1 MLLSTREKEMIALL
15 IKYHSQYIT
24 IHDIAQQL
32 AVSSRTIHRELKGVE
47 AYLTSFSLTLE
58 RANKKGLRIAGADSD
73 LNDLKQS
80 IAQHQTIDLSVEE
93 QKVIII
99 YALIQA
105 KEPVKQYSLAQEI
118 GVSVQTL
125 AKMLDDLELDLNKYQ
140 LSLSRK
146 RGEGIYLVGTESKK
160 REFLS
165 QLMVNNLNSTSV
177 YSVIENH
184 FVFHSLNQIHK
195 DFVDLERIFNVER
208 LLMDYLSA
216 LPYQLTE
223 SSYLTLTVH
232 IVLSIS
238 RIKNGEYVALNDD
251 IYDSVQNTFEHKVAN
266 ELADKLGQIYDV
278 TFNQAEIAFIT
289 IHLRGAKRKNL
300 NDTSLNNRCEEN
312 KIKAFVNKVEMISGM
327 TFADLDT
334 LVDGLT
340 LHLNPAI
347 NRLQANIETYNPL
360 TDMIKF
366 KYPRLFENVR
376 LALNDCWPDL
386 IFPESE
392 IAFIVLHFGGSI
404 KNQGNRFL
412 NILVVCSSGMGTSR
426 LLSTRLEQVFSEIE
440 RITQASVSDLKSLD
454 LSQYDGII
462 STVNLDI
469 DSPYLTVN
477 PLLPDSDISYVAQF
491 LNTKSTFQE
500 THDKSSN
507 MIDKDDVHVETK
519 DVDGNT
525 SFENEQTSYLT
536 SVFEKHL
543 SDEKSEQLL
552 HHMRSGLTLLDSV
565 KIVSTEVKQ
574 WQTYIADYLYQCD
587 VINDPTSFAE
597 LLEQRLIDNPGWILS
612 PYPVAIP
619 HLRDNMIKHPMILIT
634 VLEEPLTLPSIQ
646 NDNQT
651 IKYMISMFI
660 PDNDFM
666 ASLVS
671 DLSEFLSLKLESID
685 TFMENPQELETLLRN
700 KFLER
705 IKKQFI

>member
-15 IKYHSQYIT
+15 IKYNGQFVT

-58 RANKKGLRIAGADSD
+58 RANKKGIRIAGAESD

-93 QKVIII
+93 QKVIIL

-105 KEPVKQYSLAQEI
+105 KDPVKQYSLAQEI

-125 AKMLDDLELDLNKYQ
+125 AKMLDDLETDLNGYQ

-184 FVFHSLNQIHK
+184 FVFHSLNQIQQ

-232 IVLSIS
+232 IVLSIT
-238 RIKNGEYVALNDD
+238 RIKNGEYVALNEE
-251 IYDSVQNTFEHKVAN
+251 IYDSVQHTLEHKVAS

-300 NDTSLNNRCEEN
+300 NDTSSNNQCEEN
-312 KIKAFVNKVEMISGM
+312 KIKSFVKKVESISGM
-327 TFADLDT
+327 NFADLDT

-376 LALNDCWPDL
+376 LALNDCWPEL

-404 KNQGNRFL
+404 KSQGNRFL

-440 RITQASVSDLKSLD
+440 RITQASVSDLNNLD
-454 LSQYDGII
+454 LTQFDGII

-469 DSPYLTVN
+469 TFPYLTVN
-477 PLLPDSDISYVAQF
+477 PLLPDSDVSYVAQF
-491 LNTKSTFQE
+491 LNTKSIEHDE
-500 THDKSSN
+500 TVFAMNDNKLTN
-507 MIDKDDVHVETK
+507 LE
-519 DVDGNT
+519 NLT
-525 SFENEQTSYLT
+525 SFKNNRKSNTDSSFDDDNL
-536 SVFEKHL
+536 L
-543 SDEKSEQLL
+543 SDIQSEQLIQN
-552 HHMRSGLTLLDSV
+552 MGSGLTLVDSV
-565 KIVSTEVKQ
+565 KIDYTHVNQ
-574 WQTYIADYLYQCD
+574 WNKYIADYLHQHDAIYD
-587 VINDPTSFAE
+587 VQSFAE
-597 LLEQRLIDNPGWILS
+597 LLEQRLKDNPGWILD

-619 HLRDNMIKHPMILIT
+619 HLKDNLIKRPMILIT
-634 VLEEPLTLPSIQ
+634 LLDQPIELPSIQ
-646 NDNQT
+646 NDHFT

-660 PDNDFM
+660 PEDDFM
-666 ASLVS
+666 STLVS
-671 DLSEFLSLKLESID
+671 DLSEILSLHLESID
-685 TFMENPQELETLLRN
+685 TFMEKPQELKTLLRN
-700 KFLER
+700 KFLKR
-705 IKKQFI
+705 IQNQFI

>member
-15 IKYHSQYIT
+15 IKYHGQYIT

-58 RANKKGLRIAGADSD
+58 RANKKGLRIAGEESD

-80 IAQHQTIDLSVEE
+80 IAKHQTIDLSVEE

-251 IYDSVQNTFEHKVAN
+251 IYDSVQNTFEHKVAS

-300 NDTSLNNRCEEN
+300 NDTSVNNRCEEN
-312 KIKAFVNKVEMISGM
+312 KIKAFVKKVEMISGM

-376 LALNDCWPDL
+376 LALNDSWPDL

-412 NILVVCSSGMGTSR
+412 NILVVCSSGMGASR

-440 RITQASVSDLKSLD
+440 CITQASVSDLKSLD

-500 THDKSSN
+500 THDQSSN
-507 MIDKDDVHVETK
+507 MIDKNDVHVETK
-519 DVDGNT
+519 DIDGNT

-536 SVFEKHL
+536 SIFEKHL
-543 SDEKSEQLL
+543 SDEKSEQLCIICV
-552 HHMRSGLTLLDSV
+552 RV
-565 KIVSTEVKQ
+565 
-574 WQTYIADYLYQCD
+574 
-587 VINDPTSFAE
+587 
-597 LLEQRLIDNPGWILS
+597 
-612 PYPVAIP
+612 
-619 HLRDNMIKHPMILIT
+619 
-634 VLEEPLTLPSIQ
+634 
-646 NDNQT
+646 
-651 IKYMISMFI
+651 
-660 PDNDFM
+660 
-666 ASLVS
+666 
-671 DLSEFLSLKLESID
+671 
-685 TFMENPQELETLLRN
+685 
-700 KFLER
+700 
-705 IKKQFI
+705 

>member
-15 IKYHSQYIT
+15 IKYHGQYIT

-251 IYDSVQNTFEHKVAN
+251 IYDSVQNTFEHKVAS

-366 KYPRLFENVR
+366 KYPRLFKNVR

-519 DVDGNT
+519 DIDGNT

-543 SDEKSEQLL
+543 SDEKSEQLM

-587 VINDPTSFAE
+587 VINDPTSFV
-597 LLEQRLIDNPGWILS
+597 N
-612 PYPVAIP
+612 
-619 HLRDNMIKHPMILIT
+619 
-634 VLEEPLTLPSIQ
+634 
-646 NDNQT
+646 NQ
-651 IKYMISMFI
+651 
-660 PDNDFM
+660 
-666 ASLVS
+666 
-671 DLSEFLSLKLESID
+671 
-685 TFMENPQELETLLRN
+685 
-700 KFLER
+700 
-705 IKKQFI
+705 

>member
-15 IKYHSQYIT
+15 IKYNGQYVT

-93 QKVIII
+93 QKVIIL

-105 KEPVKQYSLAQEI
+105 KAPVKQYSLAQEI

-125 AKMLDDLELDLNKYQ
+125 AKMLDDLELDLNSYQ

-184 FVFHSLNQIHK
+184 FVFHSLNQIHQ

-251 IYDSVQNTFEHKVAN
+251 IYDSVQHSFEHKIAS

-300 NDTSLNNRCEEN
+300 NDTSLNNQDEAH
-312 KIKAFVNKVEMISGM
+312 KVKPFVKKVETITGT
-327 TFADLDT
+327 TFVDLDT

-376 LALNDCWPDL
+376 LALSESWPEL

-412 NILVVCSSGMGTSR
+412 NILVVCSSGIGTSR
-426 LLSTRLEQVFSEIE
+426 LLSTRLEQVFNEIE
-440 RITQASVSDLKSLD
+440 RITQASVSDLNTLD
-454 LSQYDGII
+454 LTQYDGII

-469 DSPYLTVN
+469 ASPYLTVN
-477 PLLPDSDISYVAQF
+477 PLLPDNDVSYVAQF
-491 LNTKSTFQE
+491 LNTKSIPEGNYVNSINTNIENKTTLPQESVLIENNHRFDSESIFEFQLN
-500 THDKSSN
+500 DN
-507 MIDKDDVHVETK
+507 
-519 DVDGNT
+519 NT
-525 SFENEQTSYLT
+525 
-536 SVFEKHL
+536 
-543 SDEKSEQLL
+543 EQLM
-552 HHMRSGLTLLDSV
+552 HNMRSGLTLLDSV
-565 KIVSTEVKQ
+565 KIDYADVKQ
-574 WQTYIADYLYQCD
+574 WHIYIAEYLQQYD
-587 VINDPTSFAE
+587 VINDTQSFAE
-597 LLEQRLIDNPGWILS
+597 LLQQRLIENPGWILS
-612 PYPVAIP
+612 PYPIAIP
-619 HLRDNMIKHPMILIT
+619 HLKDNLIQQPIILIT
-634 VLEEPLTLPSIQ
+634 ILDQPLVLQSIQ
-646 NDNQT
+646 NDNQK

-666 ASLVS
+666 ASIVS
-671 DLSEFLSLKLESID
+671 DLSEILSMQLESID
-685 TFMENPQELETLLRN
+685 TFMKKPQELKTLLRN
-700 KFLER
+700 KFLKR
-705 IKKQFI
+705 IQNQFI

>member
-15 IKYHSQYIT
+15 IKYNGQFVT

-58 RANKKGLRIAGADSD
+58 RANKKGIRIAGAESD

-93 QKVIII
+93 QKVIIL

-105 KEPVKQYSLAQEI
+105 KDPVKQYSLAQEI

-125 AKMLDDLELDLNKYQ
+125 SKMLDDLETDLNGYQ

-184 FVFHSLNQIHK
+184 FVFHSLNQIQQ

-232 IVLSIS
+232 IVLSIT
-238 RIKNGEYVALNDD
+238 RIKNGEYVALNEE
-251 IYDSVQNTFEHKVAN
+251 IYDSVQHTLEHKVAS

-300 NDTSLNNRCEEN
+300 NDTSSNNQCEEN
-312 KIKAFVNKVEMISGM
+312 KIKSFVKKVESISGM
-327 TFADLDT
+327 NFADLDT

-376 LALNDCWPDL
+376 LALNDCWPEL

-440 RITQASVSDLKSLD
+440 RITQASVSDLNNLD
-454 LSQYDGII
+454 LTQFDGII

-469 DSPYLTVN
+469 TFPYLTVN
-477 PLLPDSDISYVAQF
+477 PLLPDSDVSYVAQF
-491 LNTKSTFQE
+491 LNTKSIEHDE
-500 THDKSSN
+500 TVYAMNDNKLTN
-507 MIDKDDVHVETK
+507 LE
-519 DVDGNT
+519 NLT
-525 SFENEQTSYLT
+525 SFKNNRKSNTDSSFDDDNQ
-536 SVFEKHL
+536 L
-543 SDEKSEQLL
+543 SDHQSEQLIQN
-552 HHMRSGLTLLDSV
+552 MGSGLTLVDSV
-565 KIVSTEVKQ
+565 KIDYTHVNQ
-574 WQTYIADYLYQCD
+574 WNKYIADYLHQHDAIYD
-587 VINDPTSFAE
+587 VQSFAE
-597 LLEQRLIDNPGWILS
+597 LLEQRLKDNPGWILD

-619 HLRDNMIKHPMILIT
+619 HLKGKLIKRPLILIT
-634 VLEEPLTLPSIQ
+634 LLDQPLELPSIQ
-646 NDNQT
+646 NDHFT

-660 PDNDFM
+660 PEDDFM
-666 ASLVS
+666 STLVS
-671 DLSEFLSLKLESID
+671 DLSEILSLHLESID
-685 TFMENPQELETLLRN
+685 TFMEKPQELKTLLRN
-700 KFLER
+700 KFLKR
-705 IKKQFI
+705 IQNQFI

>member
-15 IKYHSQYIT
+15 IKYHGQYIT

-58 RANKKGLRIAGADSD
+58 RANKKGLRIAGTDSD

-105 KEPVKQYSLAQEI
+105 KEPVKQYSLALEI

-251 IYDSVQNTFEHKVAN
+251 IYDSVQNTFEHKVAS

-426 LLSTRLEQVFSEIE
+426 LLSTRLEQVFS
-440 RITQASVSDLKSLD
+440 
-454 LSQYDGII
+454 
-462 STVNLDI
+462 
-469 DSPYLTVN
+469 
-477 PLLPDSDISYVAQF
+477 
-491 LNTKSTFQE
+491 
-500 THDKSSN
+500 
-507 MIDKDDVHVETK
+507 
-519 DVDGNT
+519 
-525 SFENEQTSYLT
+525 
-536 SVFEKHL
+536 
-543 SDEKSEQLL
+543 
-552 HHMRSGLTLLDSV
+552 
-565 KIVSTEVKQ
+565 
-574 WQTYIADYLYQCD
+574 
-587 VINDPTSFAE
+587 
-597 LLEQRLIDNPGWILS
+597 
-612 PYPVAIP
+612 
-619 HLRDNMIKHPMILIT
+619 
-634 VLEEPLTLPSIQ
+634 
-646 NDNQT
+646 
-651 IKYMISMFI
+651 
-660 PDNDFM
+660 
-666 ASLVS
+666 
-671 DLSEFLSLKLESID
+671 
-685 TFMENPQELETLLRN
+685 
-700 KFLER
+700 
-705 IKKQFI
+705 

>member
-15 IKYHSQYIT
+15 IKYHGQYIT

-58 RANKKGLRIAGADSD
+58 RANKKGLRIAGTDSD

-232 IVLSIS
+232 MVLSIS

-251 IYDSVQNTFEHKVAN
+251 IYDSVQNTFEHKVAS

-312 KIKAFVNKVEMISGM
+312 KIK
-327 TFADLDT
+327 
-334 LVDGLT
+334 
-340 LHLNPAI
+340 
-347 NRLQANIETYNPL
+347 
-360 TDMIKF
+360 
-366 KYPRLFENVR
+366 
-376 LALNDCWPDL
+376 
-386 IFPESE
+386 
-392 IAFIVLHFGGSI
+392 
-404 KNQGNRFL
+404 
-412 NILVVCSSGMGTSR
+412 
-426 LLSTRLEQVFSEIE
+426 
-440 RITQASVSDLKSLD
+440 
-454 LSQYDGII
+454 
-462 STVNLDI
+462 
-469 DSPYLTVN
+469 
-477 PLLPDSDISYVAQF
+477 
-491 LNTKSTFQE
+491 
-500 THDKSSN
+500 
-507 MIDKDDVHVETK
+507 
-519 DVDGNT
+519 
-525 SFENEQTSYLT
+525 
-536 SVFEKHL
+536 
-543 SDEKSEQLL
+543 
-552 HHMRSGLTLLDSV
+552 
-565 KIVSTEVKQ
+565 
-574 WQTYIADYLYQCD
+574 
-587 VINDPTSFAE
+587 
-597 LLEQRLIDNPGWILS
+597 
-612 PYPVAIP
+612 
-619 HLRDNMIKHPMILIT
+619 
-634 VLEEPLTLPSIQ
+634 
-646 NDNQT
+646 
-651 IKYMISMFI
+651 
-660 PDNDFM
+660 
-666 ASLVS
+666 
-671 DLSEFLSLKLESID
+671 
-685 TFMENPQELETLLRN
+685 
-700 KFLER
+700 
-705 IKKQFI
+705 

>member
-15 IKYHSQYIT
+15 IKYNGQFVT

-58 RANKKGLRIAGADSD
+58 RANKKGIRIAGAESD

-93 QKVIII
+93 QKVIIL

-105 KEPVKQYSLAQEI
+105 KDPVKQYSLAQEI

-125 AKMLDDLELDLNKYQ
+125 AKMLDDLETDLNGYQ

-184 FVFHSLNQIHK
+184 FVFHSLNQIQQ

-232 IVLSIS
+232 IVLSIT
-238 RIKNGEYVALNDD
+238 RIKNGEYVALNEE
-251 IYDSVQNTFEHKVAN
+251 IYDSVQHTLEHKVAS

-300 NDTSLNNRCEEN
+300 NDTSSNNQCEEN
-312 KIKAFVNKVEMISGM
+312 KIKSFVKKVESISGM
-327 TFADLDT
+327 NFADLDT

-376 LALNDCWPDL
+376 LALNDCWPEL

-440 RITQASVSDLKSLD
+440 RITQASVSDLNNLD
-454 LSQYDGII
+454 LTQFDGII

-469 DSPYLTVN
+469 TFPYLTVN
-477 PLLPDSDISYVAQF
+477 PLLPDSDVSYVAQF
-491 LNTKSTFQE
+491 LNTKSIEHDE
-500 THDKSSN
+500 TVFAMNDNKLTN
-507 MIDKDDVHVETK
+507 LE
-519 DVDGNT
+519 NLT
-525 SFENEQTSYLT
+525 SFKNNRKSNTDFSFDDDNQ
-536 SVFEKHL
+536 L
-543 SDEKSEQLL
+543 SDDQSEQLIQN
-552 HHMRSGLTLLDSV
+552 MGSGLTLVDSV
-565 KIVSTEVKQ
+565 KIDYTHVNQ
-574 WQTYIADYLYQCD
+574 WNKYIADYLHQHDAIYD
-587 VINDPTSFAE
+587 VQSFAE
-597 LLEQRLIDNPGWILS
+597 LLEERLKDNPGWILD

-619 HLRDNMIKHPMILIT
+619 HLKDKLIKRPLILIT
-634 VLEEPLTLPSIQ
+634 LLDQPIELPSIQ
-646 NDNQT
+646 NDHFT

-660 PDNDFM
+660 PEDDFM
-666 ASLVS
+666 STLVS
-671 DLSEFLSLKLESID
+671 DLSEILSLHLESID
-685 TFMENPQELETLLRN
+685 TFMEKPQELKTLLRN
-700 KFLER
+700 KFLKR
-705 IKKQFI
+705 IQNQFI

>member
-15 IKYHSQYIT
+15 IKYNGQFVT

-58 RANKKGLRIAGADSD
+58 RANKKGIRIAGAESD

-93 QKVIII
+93 QKVIIL

-105 KEPVKQYSLAQEI
+105 KDPVKQYSLAQEI

-125 AKMLDDLELDLNKYQ
+125 SKMLDDLETDLNGYQ

-184 FVFHSLNQIHK
+184 FIFHSLNQIQQ

-232 IVLSIS
+232 IVLSIT
-238 RIKNGEYVALNDD
+238 RIKNGEYVALNDE
-251 IYDSVQNTFEHKVAN
+251 IYDSVQHTLEHKVAS

-300 NDTSLNNRCEEN
+300 NDTSSNNQCEEN
-312 KIKAFVNKVEMISGM
+312 KIKSFVKKVESISGM
-327 TFADLDT
+327 NFADLDT

-376 LALNDCWPDL
+376 LALNDCWPEL

-440 RITQASVSDLKSLD
+440 RITQASVSDLNNLD
-454 LSQYDGII
+454 LTQFDGII

-469 DSPYLTVN
+469 TFPYLTVN
-477 PLLPDSDISYVAQF
+477 PLLPDSDVSYVAQF
-491 LNTKSTFQE
+491 LNTKSIEHDE
-500 THDKSSN
+500 TVYAMNDNKLTN
-507 MIDKDDVHVETK
+507 LE
-519 DVDGNT
+519 NLT
-525 SFENEQTSYLT
+525 SFKNNRKSNTDSSFDDDNQ
-536 SVFEKHL
+536 L
-543 SDEKSEQLL
+543 SDHQSEQLIQN
-552 HHMRSGLTLLDSV
+552 MGSGLTLVDSV
-565 KIVSTEVKQ
+565 KIDYTHVNQ
-574 WQTYIADYLYQCD
+574 WNKYIADYLHQHDAIYDAQ
-587 VINDPTSFAE
+587 SFAE
-597 LLEQRLIDNPGWILS
+597 LLEQRLKDNPGWILD

-619 HLRDNMIKHPMILIT
+619 HLKDKLIKRPMILIT
-634 VLEEPLTLPSIQ
+634 LLDQPIELPSIQ
-646 NDNQT
+646 NDHFT

-660 PDNDFM
+660 PEDDFM
-666 ASLVS
+666 STLVS
-671 DLSEFLSLKLESID
+671 DLSEILSLHLESID
-685 TFMENPQELETLLRN
+685 TFMEKPQELKTLLRN
-700 KFLER
+700 KFLKR
-705 IKKQFI
+705 IQNQFI

>member
-15 IKYHSQYIT
+15 IKYNGQYVT

-58 RANKKGLRIAGADSD
+58 RANKKGIRIAGAESD

-93 QKVIII
+93 QKVIIL

-105 KEPVKQYSLAQEI
+105 KDPVKQYSLAQEI

-125 AKMLDDLELDLNKYQ
+125 AKMLDDLETDLNGYQ

-184 FVFHSLNQIHK
+184 FVFHSLNQIQQ

-232 IVLSIS
+232 IVLSIT
-238 RIKNGEYVALNDD
+238 RIKNGEYVALNEE
-251 IYDSVQNTFEHKVAN
+251 IYDSVQHTLEHKVAS

-300 NDTSLNNRCEEN
+300 NDTSSNNQCEEN
-312 KIKAFVNKVEMISGM
+312 KIKSFVKKVESISGM
-327 TFADLDT
+327 NFADLDT

-376 LALNDCWPDL
+376 LALNDCWPEL

-404 KNQGNRFL
+404 KSQGNRFL

-440 RITQASVSDLKSLD
+440 RITQASVSDLNNLD
-454 LSQYDGII
+454 LTQFDGII

-469 DSPYLTVN
+469 TFPYLTVN
-477 PLLPDSDISYVAQF
+477 PLLPDSDVSYVAQF
-491 LNTKSTFQE
+491 LNTKSIEHDE
-500 THDKSSN
+500 TVYAMNDNKLTN
-507 MIDKDDVHVETK
+507 L
-519 DVDGNT
+519 
-525 SFENEQTSYLT
+525 ENLT
-536 SVFEKHL
+536 SLKNNRKSNTDFSFDDDNQL
-543 SDEKSEQLL
+543 SDDQSEQLIQN
-552 HHMRSGLTLLDSV
+552 MGSGLTLVDSV
-565 KIVSTEVKQ
+565 KIDYTHVNQ
-574 WQTYIADYLYQCD
+574 WNKYIADYLHQHDAIYD
-587 VINDPTSFAE
+587 VQSFAE
-597 LLEQRLIDNPGWILS
+597 LLEQRLKDNPGWILD

-619 HLRDNMIKHPMILIT
+619 HLKDKLIKRPLILIT
-634 VLEEPLTLPSIQ
+634 LLDQPIELPSIQ
-646 NDNQT
+646 NDHFT

-660 PDNDFM
+660 PEDDFM
-666 ASLVS
+666 STLVS
-671 DLSEFLSLKLESID
+671 DLSEILSLHIESID
-685 TFMENPQELETLLRN
+685 TFMEKPQELKTLLRN
-700 KFLER
+700 KFLKR
-705 IKKQFI
+705 IQNQFI

>member
-15 IKYHSQYIT
+15 IKYHGQYIT

-58 RANKKGLRIAGADSD
+58 RANKKGLRIAGEESD

-80 IAQHQTIDLSVEE
+80 IAKHQTIDLSVEE

-251 IYDSVQNTFEHKVAN
+251 IYDSVQNTFEHKVAS

-300 NDTSLNNRCEEN
+300 NDTSVNNRCEEN
-312 KIKAFVNKVEMISGM
+312 KIKAFVKKVEMISGM

-376 LALNDCWPDL
+376 LALNDSWPDL

-440 RITQASVSDLKSLD
+440 CITQASVSDLKSLD

-500 THDKSSN
+500 THDQSSN
-507 MIDKDDVHVETK
+507 MIDKNDVHVETK
-519 DVDGNT
+519 DIDGNT

-536 SVFEKHL
+536 SIFEKHL
-543 SDEKSEQLL
+543 SDEKSEQLM

-574 WQTYIADYLYQCD
+574 WQTYIADYLYQSD

-597 LLEQRLIDNPGWILS
+597 LLEQRLIDNLDG
-612 PYPVAIP
+612 Y
-619 HLRDNMIKHPMILIT
+619 
-634 VLEEPLTLPSIQ
+634 
-646 NDNQT
+646 
-651 IKYMISMFI
+651 
-660 PDNDFM
+660 
-666 ASLVS
+666 
-671 DLSEFLSLKLESID
+671 
-685 TFMENPQELETLLRN
+685 
-700 KFLER
+700 
-705 IKKQFI
+705 

>member
-15 IKYHSQYIT
+15 IKYNGQYVT

-58 RANKKGLRIAGADSD
+58 RANKKGIRIAGEESD
-73 LNDLKQS
+73 LHDLKQS

-93 QKVIII
+93 QKVIIL

-105 KEPVKQYSLAQEI
+105 KDPVKQYSLAQEI

-125 AKMLDDLELDLNKYQ
+125 SKMLDDLETDLNGYQ

-184 FVFHSLNQIHK
+184 FVYHSLNQIQQ

-232 IVLSIS
+232 IVLSIT
-238 RIKNGEYVALNDD
+238 RIKNGEFVALNDE
-251 IYDSVQNTFEHKVAN
+251 IYDSVQHTLEHKVAS

-300 NDTSLNNRCEEN
+300 NDTSSNNQCEEN
-312 KIKAFVNKVEMISGM
+312 KIKSFVKKVESISGM
-327 TFADLDT
+327 NFADLDT

-376 LALNDCWPDL
+376 LALNDCWPEL

-440 RITQASVSDLKSLD
+440 RITQASVSDLNNLD
-454 LSQYDGII
+454 LTQFDGII

-469 DSPYLTVN
+469 TFPYLTVN
-477 PLLPDSDISYVAQF
+477 PLLPDSDVSYVAQF
-491 LNTKSTFQE
+491 LNTKSIEHDE
-500 THDKSSN
+500 TVYAMNDNKLTN
-507 MIDKDDVHVETK
+507 LE
-519 DVDGNT
+519 NLT
-525 SFENEQTSYLT
+525 SFKNNRKSNTDSSFDDDNQ
-536 SVFEKHL
+536 L
-543 SDEKSEQLL
+543 SDIQSEQLIQN
-552 HHMRSGLTLLDSV
+552 MGSGLTLVDSV
-565 KIVSTEVKQ
+565 KIDYTHVTQ
-574 WQTYIADYLYQCD
+574 WNKYIADYLHQYDAIYDAQ
-587 VINDPTSFAE
+587 SFAE
-597 LLEQRLIDNPGWILS
+597 LLEQRLKDNPGWILD

-619 HLRDNMIKHPMILIT
+619 HLKDKLIKRPMILIT
-634 VLEEPLTLPSIQ
+634 LLDQPIELPSIQ
-646 NDNQT
+646 NDHFT

-660 PDNDFM
+660 PEDDFM
-666 ASLVS
+666 STLVS
-671 DLSEFLSLKLESID
+671 DLSEILSLNLESID
-685 TFMENPQELETLLRN
+685 TFMEKPQELKTLLRN
-700 KFLER
+700 KFLKR
-705 IKKQFI
+705 IQNQFI

>member
-15 IKYHSQYIT
+15 IKYNGQFVT

-58 RANKKGLRIAGADSD
+58 RANKKGIRIAGAESD

-93 QKVIII
+93 QKVIIL

-105 KEPVKQYSLAQEI
+105 KDPVKQYSLAQEI

-125 AKMLDDLELDLNKYQ
+125 SKMLDDLETDLNGYQ

-184 FVFHSLNQIHK
+184 FVFHSLNQIQQ

-232 IVLSIS
+232 IVLSIT
-238 RIKNGEYVALNDD
+238 RIKNGEYVALNEE
-251 IYDSVQNTFEHKVAN
+251 IYDSVQHTLEHKVAS

-300 NDTSLNNRCEEN
+300 NDTSSNNQCEEN
-312 KIKAFVNKVEMISGM
+312 KIKSFVKKVESISGM
-327 TFADLDT
+327 NFADLDT

-376 LALNDCWPDL
+376 LALNDCWPEL

-440 RITQASVSDLKSLD
+440 RITQASVSDLNNLD
-454 LSQYDGII
+454 LTQFDGII

-469 DSPYLTVN
+469 TFPYLTVN
-477 PLLPDSDISYVAQF
+477 PLLPDSDVSYVAQF
-491 LNTKSTFQE
+491 LNTKSIEHDE
-500 THDKSSN
+500 TVYAMNDNKLTN
-507 MIDKDDVHVETK
+507 LE
-519 DVDGNT
+519 NLT
-525 SFENEQTSYLT
+525 SFKNNRKSNTDFSFDDDNQ
-536 SVFEKHL
+536 L
-543 SDEKSEQLL
+543 SNDQSEQLIQN
-552 HHMRSGLTLLDSV
+552 MGSGLTLVDSV
-565 KIVSTEVKQ
+565 KIDYTHVNQ
-574 WQTYIADYLYQCD
+574 WNKYIADYLHQHDAIYD
-587 VINDPTSFAE
+587 VQSFAE
-597 LLEQRLIDNPGWILS
+597 LLEQRLKDNPGWILD

-619 HLRDNMIKHPMILIT
+619 HLKDKLIKRPLILIT
-634 VLEEPLTLPSIQ
+634 LLDQPLELPSIQ
-646 NDNQT
+646 NDHFT

-660 PDNDFM
+660 PEDDFM
-666 ASLVS
+666 STLVS
-671 DLSEFLSLKLESID
+671 DLSEILSLHLESID
-685 TFMENPQELETLLRN
+685 TFMEKPQELKTLLRN
-700 KFLER
+700 KFLKR
-705 IKKQFI
+705 IQNQFI

>member
-15 IKYHSQYIT
+15 IKYNGQYVT

-47 AYLTSFSLTLE
+47 AYLTSFSLILE
-58 RANKKGLRIAGADSD
+58 RANKKGIRIAGADSD
-73 LNDLKQS
+73 LHDLKQS

-93 QKVIII
+93 QKVIIL

-105 KEPVKQYSLAQEI
+105 KDPVKQYSLAQEI

-125 AKMLDDLELDLNKYQ
+125 AKMLDDLEIDLNGYQ

-184 FVFHSLNQIHK
+184 FVYHSLNQIQQ

-238 RIKNGEYVALNDD
+238 RIKNGEYVALNDE
-251 IYDSVQNTFEHKVAN
+251 IYESVQHTLEHKVAS
-266 ELADKLGQIYDV
+266 ELADMLGQIYDV

-300 NDTSLNNRCEEN
+300 NDTSSNNQCEEN
-312 KIKAFVNKVEMISGM
+312 KIKSFVKKVESISGM
-327 TFADLDT
+327 NFVDIDT

-360 TDMIKF
+360 TDMIKY

-376 LALNDCWPDL
+376 LALNDCWPEL

-412 NILVVCSSGMGTSR
+412 SILVVCSSGMGTSR
-426 LLSTRLEQVFSEIE
+426 LLSTRLEQVFNEIE
-440 RITQASVSDLKSLD
+440 RITQASVSDLNTLD
-454 LSQYDGII
+454 LTQFDGII

-469 DSPYLTVN
+469 TSPYLTVN
-477 PLLPDSDISYVAQF
+477 PLLPDSDVSYVAQF
-491 LNTKSTFQE
+491 LNTKSIQHDE
-500 THDKSSN
+500 TVYTVN
-507 MIDKDDVHVETK
+507 
-519 DVDGNT
+519 
-525 SFENEQTSYLT
+525 ENKLNPLEKLT
-536 SVFEKHL
+536 YIEDNNREGKAVLL
-543 SDEKSEQLL
+543 SDDDDQLSNDHSEQLIQN
-552 HHMRSGLTLLDSV
+552 MRSGLTLIDSV
-565 KIVSTEVKQ
+565 KIDYTHVNQ
-574 WQTYIADYLYQCD
+574 WNEYIADYLLHYH
-587 VINDPTSFAE
+587 VINDAPSFAE
-597 LLEQRLIDNPGWILS
+597 LLEQRLKDNPGWILD

-619 HLRDNMIKHPMILIT
+619 HLKDKMIQHPIILIT
-634 VLEEPLTLPSIQ
+634 CLDQPLVLPSIQ
-646 NDNQT
+646 NDHFT

-660 PDNDFM
+660 PENDFM
-666 ASLVS
+666 SSLVS
-671 DLSEFLSLKLESID
+671 DLSEILSLQLESID
-685 TFMENPQELETLLRN
+685 TFMEKPQEFETLLRN
-700 KFLER
+700 KFLKR
-705 IKKQFI
+705 IQNQFI

>member
-15 IKYHSQYIT
+15 IKYNGQFVT

-58 RANKKGLRIAGADSD
+58 RANKKGIRIAGAESD

-93 QKVIII
+93 QKVIIL

-105 KEPVKQYSLAQEI
+105 KDPVKQYSLAQEI

-125 AKMLDDLELDLNKYQ
+125 SKMLDDLETDLNGYQ

-184 FVFHSLNQIHK
+184 FVFHSLNQIQQ

-232 IVLSIS
+232 IVLSIT
-238 RIKNGEYVALNDD
+238 RIKNGEYVALNDE
-251 IYDSVQNTFEHKVAN
+251 IYDSVQHTLEHKVAS

-300 NDTSLNNRCEEN
+300 NDTSSNNQCEEN
-312 KIKAFVNKVEMISGM
+312 KIKSFVKKVESISGM
-327 TFADLDT
+327 KFVDLDT

-376 LALNDCWPDL
+376 LALNDCWPEL

-440 RITQASVSDLKSLD
+440 RITQASVSDLNNLD
-454 LSQYDGII
+454 LTQFDGII

-469 DSPYLTVN
+469 TFPYLTVN
-477 PLLPDSDISYVAQF
+477 PLLPDSDVSYVAQF
-491 LNTKSTFQE
+491 LNTKSIEHDE
-500 THDKSSN
+500 TVYAMNDNKLTN
-507 MIDKDDVHVETK
+507 L
-519 DVDGNT
+519 
-525 SFENEQTSYLT
+525 ENLT
-536 SVFEKHL
+536 SLKNNRKSNTDSSFDDDNLL
-543 SDEKSEQLL
+543 SDIQSEQLIQN
-552 HHMRSGLTLLDSV
+552 MGSGLTLVDSV
-565 KIVSTEVKQ
+565 KIDYTHVNQ
-574 WQTYIADYLYQCD
+574 WNKYIADYLHQHDAIYD
-587 VINDPTSFAE
+587 VQSFAE
-597 LLEQRLIDNPGWILS
+597 LLEQRLKDNPGWILD

-619 HLRDNMIKHPMILIT
+619 HLKDNLIKRPMILIT
-634 VLEEPLTLPSIQ
+634 LLDQPIELPSIQ
-646 NDNQT
+646 NDHFT

-660 PDNDFM
+660 PEDDFM
-666 ASLVS
+666 STLVS
-671 DLSEFLSLKLESID
+671 DLSEILSLHLESID
-685 TFMENPQELETLLRN
+685 TFMEKPQELKTLLRN
-700 KFLER
+700 KFLKR
-705 IKKQFI
+705 IQNQFI

>member
-15 IKYHSQYIT
+15 IKYHGQYIT

-58 RANKKGLRIAGADSD
+58 RANKKGLRIAGEESD

-80 IAQHQTIDLSVEE
+80 IAKHQTIDLSVEE

-160 REFLS
+160 HEFLS

-251 IYDSVQNTFEHKVAN
+251 IYDSVQNTFEHKVAS

-300 NDTSLNNRCEEN
+300 NDTSVNNRCEEN
-312 KIKAFVNKVEMISGM
+312 KIKAFVKKVEMISGM

-376 LALNDCWPDL
+376 LALNDSWPDL

-440 RITQASVSDLKSLD
+440 CITQASVSDLKSLD

-500 THDKSSN
+500 THDQSSN
-507 MIDKDDVHVETK
+507 MIDKNDVHVETK
-519 DVDGNT
+519 DIDGNT

-536 SVFEKHL
+536 SIFEKHL
-543 SDEKSEQLL
+543 SDEKSEQLM

-574 WQTYIADYLYQCD
+574 WQTYIADYLYQAD

-612 PYPVAIP
+612 PYPVTIP